1 MGKDI
6 CKSLCVLYRLVTCF
20 EHIDTKPHFYQQAKD
35 SKLYFLRA
43 NNEVTT
49 YLDEKEGSV
58 PYSKERNKHYFFI
71 FFRSRWKIY
80 IAAKETVL
88 VVKADENL
96 EIRHRNSSK
105 TPYLKPEKL
114 QSST

>member
-35 SKLYFLRA
+35 GKLYFLRA

-58 PYSKERNKHYFFI
+58 PYSKERQ
-71 FFRSRWKIY
+71 
-80 IAAKETVL
+80 E
-88 VVKADENL
+88 E
-96 EIRHRNSSK
+96 
-105 TPYLKPEKL
+105 
-114 QSST
+114 